1 MLNDAPGTVNCSIG
15 GGGGKTLGKVKGGVT
30 NAGIDDLGGGG
41 GGFRG
46 GVTLIVTSR

>member
-1 MLNDAPGTVNCSIG
+1 MSERLLGLQTTPTHSTPT

-30 NAGIDDLGGGG
+30 NAGPDLGGGG

-46 GVTLIVTSR
+46 GVTF